1 MSVVIVGLGY
11 VGLPLSIRAAEVG
24 YDVIGIDSDI
34 RKVEALQQGLSY
46 VEDVSSDRVAAA
58 TSFAPRL
65 TYHGFEPHE
74 SWDIGIIT
82 VPTPVL
88 EMDGTKVPDLSYIE
102 DAARFLGTWLKPGA
116 TVILESTT
124 YPGTTEEVVIP
135 ILEEYSGLTVSRDFH
150 VGFSPERIDP
160 SNEINTFETT
170 PKIVAGMTFEA
181 QAIIAGFYASL
192 VETIVPVSTPR
203 TAEMAKIF
211 ENTFCQVN
219 IALVNELAVVCSKMG
234 LDVNE
239 VLDAAATKGHA
250 FMRFRPGPG
259 VGGHCIPVDPLYLT
273 WKTRQEFGT
282 PFRFAELADEINSG
296 MPHHVV
302 TRADGLLDGL
312 TGKRV
317 LVLGLAYKA
326 GVSDTRE
333 SPAHEILGLLSSRGA
348 QVSIADPH
356 VGYFPGP
363 WHRLTEEEAVHR
375 AGEFDLVVLVTN
387 HQDFDYEGL
396 ANNARLVLDTRNQ
409 MKAGTVVGL

>member
-1 MSVVIVGLGY
+1 M
-11 VGLPLSIRAAEVG
+11 
-24 YDVIGIDSDI
+24 
-34 RKVEALQQGLSY
+34 
-46 VEDVSSDRVAAA
+46 
-58 TSFAPRL
+58 
-65 TYHGFEPHE
+65 
-74 SWDIGIIT
+74 
-82 VPTPVL
+82 
-88 EMDGTKVPDLSYIE
+88 
-102 DAARFLGTWLKPGA
+102 
-116 TVILESTT
+116 
-124 YPGTTEEVVIP
+124 
-135 ILEEYSGLTVSRDFH
+135 
-150 VGFSPERIDP
+150 
-160 SNEINTFETT
+160 
-170 PKIVAGMTFEA
+170 
-181 QAIIAGFYASL
+181 
-192 VETIVPVSTPR
+192 
-203 TAEMAKIF
+203 
-211 ENTFCQVN
+211 
-219 IALVNELAVVCSKMG
+219 
-234 LDVNE
+234 
-239 VLDAAATKGHA
+239 
-250 FMRFRPGPG
+250 
-259 VGGHCIPVDPLYLT
+259 
-273 WKTRQEFGT
+273 